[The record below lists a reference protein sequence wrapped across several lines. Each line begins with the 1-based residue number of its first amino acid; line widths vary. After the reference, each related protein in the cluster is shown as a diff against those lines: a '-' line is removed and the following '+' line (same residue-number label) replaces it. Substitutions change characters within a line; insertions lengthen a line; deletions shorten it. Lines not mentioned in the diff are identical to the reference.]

1 MSDNNSDLSN
11 FSLLELFAMEVE
23 SQAASLVENLLAL
36 ETILEAKTIKST
48 AEIKPTLEALMRA
61 FHSIKGAARVVQMDA
76 GVRLAH
82 LMEDCFVG
90 AMNETITLH
99 GENIDCFLKGVDC
112 LQKLAQSSEIPQEDI
127 NQILEEIGHILNRRS
142 SDHVLKTVSE
152 SPPQLSLDDVF
163 PHDNNTTPADEPNS
177 SALTWQPLEEEE
189 IISNV
194 DIVKSGFFSGIDSAD
209 SSSLLSQITPQV
221 NNDRFVRVSSEN
233 LNRLMGLAGEALVE
247 ATALG
252 PLTDSLMAVK
262 KNQWE
267 LSKLLEL
274 LQLALVKSQLNQEGE
289 NYLTLV
295 KRKERECREILSDRL
310 SALESFAYRSV
321 NLSDRL
327 YREVI
332 ASHMRPFSD
341 GVQGLPRMVRDL
353 AKELHKSVKFELIG
367 KSTPVDRDI
376 LRKLEV
382 PLTHIL
388 RNAIDHGIE
397 TTQERIE
404 KGKPGTA
411 TLRLE
416 AVHRFG
422 MLSIT
427 VSDDGRGID
436 LEKLR
441 ETVTKK
447 QLATVEMSKQFT
459 ENELIEFI
467 FLPGFST
474 ANQVT
479 EISGRGVGLNIAK
492 TMVEEVGGN
501 LQAISKPGKGMSF
514 HFQLPLTLS
523 VIRTLLVEISGECYA
538 FPLTRIDQAIRLHQT
553 EISYVENRQYFTL
566 NNHNIGL
573 VRADQV
579 LDLPQSKFGSESFS
593 VVIISDQ
600 LNRYGL
606 VVDQLLGEKNLVI
619 RPLDHRLGK
628 VQDVSA
634 AAILEDGSP
643 VLILDVLDLVRSI
656 DKVLTTASL
665 AQATYEPDI
674 SWKGSAKR
682 ILVIDDSPTVRE
694 MERKIL
700 QNQGYIVDGAIDG
713 MEGWNALVSGK
724 YDLVITDIDMPRLN
738 GIKLVNHIK
747 KHPQLKSTPVIIV
760 SYKDREDDRLQGL
773 EAGADYYLTKSSFH
787 DDTLINAVRNLLG
800 T

>member
-1 MSDNNSDLSN
+1 
-11 FSLLELFAMEVE
+11 
-23 SQAASLVENLLAL
+23 
-36 ETILEAKTIKST
+36 
-48 AEIKPTLEALMRA
+48 
-61 FHSIKGAARVVQMDA
+61 
-76 GVRLAH
+76 
-82 LMEDCFVG
+82 MEDCFSG
-90 AMNETITLH
+90 AINETIILRIEHIDYLLKAVDFFRKIAQVSEAEITPWLAH
-99 GENIDCFLKGVDC
+99 ENDNLK
-112 LQKLAQSSEIPQEDI
+112 
-127 NQILEEIGHILNRRS
+127 QILEELGSILSRRS
-142 SDHVLKTVSE
+142 SDRSVSRI
-152 SPPQLSLDDVF
+152 SLDDVF
-163 PHDNNTTPADEPNS
+163 PQQDPPNPQPTEPAP
-177 SALTWQPLEEEE
+177 LVWQPPEEEE
-189 IISNV
+189 ESNLTNSHTFSN
-194 DIVKSGFFSGIDSAD
+194 SGFFPDLESSD
-209 SSSLLSQITPQV
+209 SSSFLSQISPQV
-221 NNDRFVRVSSEN
+221 NSDRFVRVSAEN

-252 PLTDSLMAVK
+252 PFTDSLLSLK
-262 KNQWE
+262 RNQLE
-267 LSKLLEL
+267 LSKLLEQ
-274 LQLALVKSQLNQEGE
+274 LQLSLVKYQLHQESE
-289 NYLTLV
+289 NYLTLI
-295 KRKERECREILSDRL
+295 KRKERECREILGDRL

-341 GVQGLPRMVRDL
+341 GVQALLRMVRDL
-353 AKELHKSVKFELIG
+353 SKELNKVVKFEIIG

-376 LRKLEV
+376 LKKLEV

-388 RNAIDHGIE
+388 RNALDHGIE
-397 TTQERIE
+397 TSQERLE
-404 KGKPGTA
+404 QGKNPVA
-411 TLRLE
+411 HLRLE
-416 AVHRFG
+416 AAHRFG

-427 VSDDGRGID
+427 IADDGRGIN

-441 ETVTKK
+441 QTVIDK
-447 QLATVEMSKQFT
+447 QLVTVEMGQQLSET
-459 ENELIEFI
+459 ELLEFI

-501 LQAISKPGKGMSF
+501 LQAISKLGRGTSF

-538 FPLTRIDQAIRLHQT
+538 FPLTRIEQAIRLHQS
-553 EISYVENRQYFTL
+553 EINYVENRQNFIL
-566 NNHNIGL
+566 NGHNIGL
-573 VRADQV
+573 IRADQV
-579 LDLPQSKFGSESFS
+579 LDLSPSKFISESFS

-606 VVDQLLGEKNLVI
+606 VVDQFLGEKNLVI
-619 RPLDHRLGK
+619 RPLDNRLGK
-628 VQDVSA
+628 VQDISA

-656 DKVLTTASL
+656 DKVLTTTSL
-665 AQATYEPDI
+665 SQATYEPDGT
-674 SWKGSAKR
+674 WKTAAKR

-700 QNQGYIVDGAIDG
+700 INQGYLVDGAVDG

-787 DDTLINAVRNLLG
+787 DDTLINAVADLLG
-800 T
+800 I

>member
-1 MSDNNSDLSN
+1 M
-11 FSLLELFAMEVE
+11 
-23 SQAASLVENLLAL
+23 
-36 ETILEAKTIKST
+36 
-48 AEIKPTLEALMRA
+48 
-61 FHSIKGAARVVQMDA
+61 
-76 GVRLAH
+76 
-82 LMEDCFVG
+82 
-90 AMNETITLH
+90 
-99 GENIDCFLKGVDC
+99 
-112 LQKLAQSSEIPQEDI
+112 
-127 NQILEEIGHILNRRS
+127 
-142 SDHVLKTVSE
+142 
-152 SPPQLSLDDVF
+152 
-163 PHDNNTTPADEPNS
+163 
-177 SALTWQPLEEEE
+177 
-189 IISNV
+189 
-194 DIVKSGFFSGIDSAD
+194 
-209 SSSLLSQITPQV
+209 
-221 NNDRFVRVSSEN
+221 
-233 LNRLMGLAGEALVE
+233 
-247 ATALG
+247 
-252 PLTDSLMAVK
+252 
-262 KNQWE
+262 
-267 LSKLLEL
+267 SKLLEL

-566 NNHNIGL
+566 NDHNIGL

-579 LDLPQSKFGSESFS
+579 LDLPQSKFSSESFS

-656 DKVLTTASL
+656 DKVLTTACL

>member
-1 MSDNNSDLSN
+1 
-11 FSLLELFAMEVE
+11 
-23 SQAASLVENLLAL
+23 
-36 ETILEAKTIKST
+36 
-48 AEIKPTLEALMRA
+48 
-61 FHSIKGAARVVQMDA
+61 
-76 GVRLAH
+76 
-82 LMEDCFVG
+82 MEDCFSG
-90 AMNETITLH
+90 AINETIILRIEHIDYLLKAVDFFRKIAQVSEAEITPWLAH
-99 GENIDCFLKGVDC
+99 ENDNLK
-112 LQKLAQSSEIPQEDI
+112 
-127 NQILEEIGHILNRRS
+127 QILEELGSILSRRS
-142 SDHVLKTVSE
+142 SDRSVSRI
-152 SPPQLSLDDVF
+152 SLDDVF
-163 PHDNNTTPADEPNS
+163 PQQDPPNPQPTEPAP
-177 SALTWQPLEEEE
+177 LVWQPPEEEE
-189 IISNV
+189 ESNLTNSHTFSN
-194 DIVKSGFFSGIDSAD
+194 SGFFPDLESSD
-209 SSSLLSQITPQV
+209 SSSFLSQISPQV
-221 NNDRFVRVSSEN
+221 NSDRFVRVSAEN

-252 PLTDSLMAVK
+252 PFTDSLLSLK
-262 KNQWE
+262 RNQLE
-267 LSKLLEL
+267 LSKLLEQ
-274 LQLALVKSQLNQEGE
+274 LQLSLVKYQLHQESE
-289 NYLTLV
+289 NYLTLI
-295 KRKERECREILSDRL
+295 KRKERECREILGDRL

-341 GVQGLPRMVRDL
+341 GVQALPRMVRDL
-353 AKELHKSVKFELIG
+353 SKELNKVVKFEIIG

-376 LRKLEV
+376 LKKLEV

-388 RNAIDHGIE
+388 RNALDHGIE
-397 TTQERIE
+397 TSQERLE
-404 KGKPGTA
+404 QGKNPVA
-411 TLRLE
+411 HLRLE
-416 AVHRFG
+416 AAHRFG

-427 VSDDGRGID
+427 IADDGRGIN

-441 ETVTKK
+441 QTVIDK
-447 QLATVEMSKQFT
+447 QLVTVEMGQQLSET
-459 ENELIEFI
+459 ELLEFI

-501 LQAISKPGKGMSF
+501 LQAISKLGRGTSF

-538 FPLTRIDQAIRLHQT
+538 FPLTRIEQAIRLHQS
-553 EISYVENRQYFTL
+553 EINYVENRQYFIL
-566 NNHNIGL
+566 NGHNIGL
-573 VRADQV
+573 IRADQV
-579 LDLPQSKFGSESFS
+579 LDLSPSKFISESFS

-606 VVDQLLGEKNLVI
+606 VVDQFLGEKNLVI
-619 RPLDHRLGK
+619 RPLDNRLGK
-628 VQDVSA
+628 VQDISA

-656 DKVLTTASL
+656 DKVLTTTSL
-665 AQATYEPDI
+665 SQATYEPDGT
-674 SWKGSAKR
+674 WKTAAKR

-700 QNQGYIVDGAIDG
+700 INQGYLVDGAVDG

-760 SYKDREDDRLQGL
+760 SYKDREDDRLEGL

-787 DDTLINAVRNLLG
+787 DDTLINAVADLLG
-800 T
+800 I

>member
-1 MSDNNSDLSN
+1 MTPPEQL
-11 FSLLELFAMEVE
+11 
-23 SQAASLVENLLAL
+23 QNLLAL
-36 ETILEAKTIKST
+36 ESVLQSST
-48 AEIKPTLEALMRA
+48 ATTLGQIKPLLEALMRA
-61 FHSIKGAARVVQMDA
+61 SHSIKGAARVVQIDA

-82 LMEDCFVG
+82 LMEDCFSG
-90 AMNETITLH
+90 AINETIILRIEH
-99 GENIDCFLKGVDC
+99 IDYLLKAVDFFR
-112 LQKLAQSSEIPQEDI
+112 KIAQVSEIEIAPWLASE
-127 NQILEEIGHILNRRS
+127 NNNLKQILEEVGSILSRRS
-142 SDHVLKTVSE
+142 SDHSVPLI
-152 SPPQLSLDDVF
+152 SLDDVF
-163 PHDNNTTPADEPNS
+163 PEQDTPNLPEAETAP
-177 SALTWQPLEEEE
+177 LVWQPPEEEE
-189 IISNV
+189 SNLTNSNTFSNS
-194 DIVKSGFFSGIDSAD
+194 DFFSELEGSD
-209 SSSLLSQITPQV
+209 SSSFLSQVSPQV
-221 NNDRFVRVSSEN
+221 NSDRFVRVSAEN

-252 PLTDSLMAVK
+252 PFTDSLLSLK
-262 KNQWE
+262 RNQLE
-267 LSKLLEL
+267 LSKLLEQ
-274 LQLALVKSQLNQEGE
+274 LQLNLVKYQLNQESE
-289 NYLTLV
+289 NYLILI
-295 KRKERECREILSDRL
+295 KRKEREYREILGDRL

-341 GVQGLPRMVRDL
+341 GVQALPRMVRDL
-353 AKELHKSVKFELIG
+353 SKELNKAVKFEIIG

-376 LRKLEV
+376 LKKLEV

-388 RNAIDHGIE
+388 RNALDHGIE
-397 TTQERIE
+397 TSQERLE
-404 KGKPGTA
+404 QGKNPVA
-411 TLRLE
+411 YLRLE
-416 AVHRFG
+416 AAHRFG

-427 VSDDGRGID
+427 IADDGRGIN

-441 ETVTKK
+441 QTVIDK
-447 QLATVEMSKQFT
+447 QLVTLEMGQQLS
-459 ENELIEFI
+459 EAELLEFI

-501 LQAISKPGKGMSF
+501 LQAISKLGRGTSF

-538 FPLTRIDQAIRLHQT
+538 FPLTRIDQAIRLHQS
-553 EISYVENRQYFTL
+553 EINYVENRQYFIL
-566 NNHNIGL
+566 NGHNIGL
-573 VRADQV
+573 IRADQV
-579 LDLPQSKFGSESFS
+579 LDLSPSKFVSESFS

-606 VVDQLLGEKNLVI
+606 VVDQFLGEKNLVI
-619 RPLDHRLGK
+619 RPLDNRLGK
-628 VQDVSA
+628 VQDISA

-656 DKVLTTASL
+656 DKVLTTTSL
-665 AQATYEPDI
+665 SQATYEPAGP
-674 SWKGSAKR
+674 WKTAAKR

-700 QNQGYIVDGAIDG
+700 INQGYLVDGAVDG

-787 DDTLINAVRNLLG
+787 DDTLINAVADLLG
-800 T
+800 I